1 MKQQIDTIDM
11 TPTWGEVGNIIRRL
25 IRSGELSA
33 VEHMETEMARAF
45 AAAEALQAIQAK
57 LPDDLREIAAR
68 VVDVELAKQGITR
81 DTKKEPQQ

>member
-1 MKQQIDTIDM
+1 MKQQIGTIDM

-45 AAAEALQAIQAK
+45 A
-57 LPDDLREIAAR
+57 
-68 VVDVELAKQGITR
+68 
-81 DTKKEPQQ
+81 